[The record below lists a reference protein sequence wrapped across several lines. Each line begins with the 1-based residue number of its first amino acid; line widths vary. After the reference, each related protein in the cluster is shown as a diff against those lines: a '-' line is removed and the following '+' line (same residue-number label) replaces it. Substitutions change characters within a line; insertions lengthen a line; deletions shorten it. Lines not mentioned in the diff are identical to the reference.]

1 MFHIFGKKLF
11 LVDHLQK
18 FVDIHNHIL
27 PGIDDG
33 AKTSEDAIA
42 LIRGFSEFGVDNFIA
57 TPHIIHN
64 YYPNT
69 PQTINQ
75 SLALLKNEL
84 LKVDL
89 REVAIAASAEHMIDD
104 NFETILDRKDVM
116 HMRNDYLLIEMSYLQ
131 PPLNFDTAI
140 VKIASKRYYPV
151 LAHPERYNF
160 LHFKP
165 RKYGHYKEQG
175 ILFQLNFLSLGDFYG
190 KEVQRMTMKLLD
202 DGLIDYAASD
212 VHNLHQLKALK
223 ELTVS
228 RRVLKQMLP
237 IINNTIAT
245 FY

>member
-11 LVDHLQK
+11 LIDQLQK

-33 AKTSEDAIA
+33 AKTCEDSIA
-42 LIRGFSEFGVDNFIA
+42 LIKGFSEFGVTNFIA

-75 SLALLKNEL
+75 SFELLKNEL

-89 REVAIAASAEHMIDD
+89 REVTIAASAEHMIDD
-104 NFETILDRKDVM
+104 NFESILEKEEVM

-140 VKIASKRYYPV
+140 VKIVSKRFYPI

-160 LHFKP
+160 LHYKP
-165 RKYGHYKEQG
+165 RKYTRFKEQG
-175 ILFQLNFLSLGDFYG
+175 ILFQLNLLSLGDFYG
-190 KEVQRMTMKLLD
+190 KEVLRMALKLLD
-202 DGLIDYAASD
+202 NGLIDFAASD
-212 VHNLHQLKALK
+212 VHNLHQLNSLK

-228 RRVLKQMLP
+228 RKVLRQILP
-237 IINNTIAT
+237 VINNTIET